1 MSWVLKFVIIS
12 MILAAGLVTFPAQA
26 SRPATPTPVQSI
38 PQQIP
43 GNEAQIVENDTTV
56 QPRSIPRQIPDSGNK
71 TLTEVLGQEGYN
83 SGYNHGCSDANQG
96 GYPFLYGSGG
106 ATNHTTVFMQ
116 GYNDGWRNCTTSF
129 SSRSP

>member
-12 MILAAGLVTFPAQA
+12 IILAPGLVTFSAQA

-56 QPRSIPRQIPDSGNK
+56 QARSIPQQIPDSDNK
-71 TLTEVLGQEGYN
+71 TLTEVLDQEGYN
-83 SGYNHGCSDANQG
+83 PGYNHGCSDAHQG
-96 GYPFLYGSGG
+96 EDPYLYGSGG
-106 ATNHTTVFMQ
+106 ASNHTTDFMQ
-116 GYNDGWRNCTTSF
+116 GYNNGWRNCTTSVE
-129 SSRSP
+129 SH